1 MLLAAVVLSIL
12 VYGVISSMLGS
23 LLSILGFTGEQNGT
37 LALTQAVGLTLAAL
51 SAGPFIDTR
60 GKKTAMVTG
69 LALMAA
75 ALWLMPGAGGNFQL
89 AAALWFL
96 LGLGGGVLGTA
107 TNSLLSDL
115 GGVRRSSML
124 NLGNLFFGLGL
135 MITPYLAS
143 NVFAGDVR
151 GLCYFAAV
159 LVTGTLVVQGSMRM
173 PLPSPDK
180 AFSRAEARALL
191 RSPELRL
198 LAAYAFL
205 YVACE
210 VGTSNWLV
218 KYLIAK
224 GVARDQAL
232 KILSLGFAFGLL
244 SGRLAASWV
253 LVRVE
258 APKVVIGSAVLMTV
272 TTFWMLHAGA
282 SVAGAAVAV
291 YCVGL
296 AMGPAFPTTLGLAG
310 DAFPNATATAMGLVI
325 TAGWAGLAVGSRMI
339 GAIAGSDE
347 ANLANALLL
356 FPVFSL
362 IMIGISLAIR
372 KKLSNPCL
380 FVIRAVF

>member
-12 VYGVISSMLGS
+12 VYGIISSMLGS
-23 LLSILGFTGEQNGT
+23 LLPTLGFTGEQSST

-51 SAGPFIDTR
+51 SAGPFIDMR
-60 GKKTAMVTG
+60 GKKTAMVIG
-69 LALMAA
+69 LGSMAT
-75 ALWLMPGAGGNFQL
+75 ALWLMPGASGNFWM

-96 LGLGGGVLGTA
+96 LGLGGGVIGTA
-107 TNSLLSDL
+107 SNSLLSDI
-115 GGVRRSSML
+115 GGVRRSSIL
-124 NLGNLFFGLGL
+124 NSGNLFFGLGL
-135 MITPYLAS
+135 MVTPFLAS
-143 NVFAGDVR
+143 NVFADDMR
-151 GLCYFAAV
+151 GLCYFASV
-159 LVTGTLVVQGSMRM
+159 LVTGTLVIHGSMRM
-173 PLPSPDK
+173 PLPASDK
-180 AFSRAEARALL
+180 TFSLASAAALL

-198 LAAYAFL
+198 LAAFAFL

-253 LVRVE
+253 LVRV
-258 APKVVIGSAVLMTV
+258 AAAKVVIGSAVLMTV
-272 TTFWMLHAGA
+272 TTFWMLHAGT

-296 AMGPAFPTTLGLAG
+296 AMGPAFPTALGLTG
-310 DAFPNATATAMGLVI
+310 DAFPNATATSMGLVI
-325 TAGWAGLAVGSRMI
+325 TAGWAGLAVSSRLV
-339 GAIAGSDE
+339 GTIAGSDE
-347 ANLANALLL
+347 SNLANALLL

-362 IMIGISLAIR
+362 MMVGVSLAIR
-372 KKLSNPCL
+372 KRLSK
-380 FVIRAVF
+380 AG